1 MELKDIIEL
10 IDKFDNSG
18 VVALDLELGDA
29 KISLK
34 KAEGVKQ
41 PKSRFVQP
49 AAIAPAPVMPQLA
62 PVPTAAAESE
72 VKNDKPQ
79 QDNAEYIKSPLV
91 GTFYAASAPDA
102 KPFVTVGQ
110 KINKGGVVCL
120 VEAMKMMNDVTAPFD
135 CVIEEIV
142 AQNGEPIGFD
152 EPMFRVSRI

>member
-10 IDKFDNSG
+10 IDKFDNSN

-41 PKSRFVQP
+41 PKGGFVQP
-49 AAIAPAPVMPQLA
+49 TAIAPVMPQPTLA
-62 PVPTAAAESE
+62 PATVESK
-72 VKNDKPQ
+72 VKDEPSK
-79 QDNAEYIKSPLV
+79 QDNADYIKSPLV

-102 KPFVTVGQ
+102 KPFVSVGQ
-110 KINKGGVVCL
+110 KISKGEVVCL

-142 AQNGEPIGFD
+142 AKNGEPIGFD